1 MRPPFLGV
9 GLLSSALLALAACDL
24 TGNQDAEERAR
35 LAQARSRWQGAAISD
50 YSYELRT
57 LCFCPPEV
65 VGPFAITVSRGTVSS
80 VVFLPT
86 GATVTPVPE
95 RHPDVEGLFDI
106 VEKTLDRDPDRLA
119 IEYDSALG
127 YPRRIE
133 VDSAA
138 RAADDEITYEATSF
152 LRLN

>member
-1 MRPPFLGV
+1 MRRRFV
-9 GLLSSALLALAACDL
+9 DAGLVLLTLLALPACDV
-24 TGNQDAEERAR
+24 TGSHDAEERAR
-35 LAQARSRWQGAAISD
+35 LAQARSRWQRAGVGD

-80 VVFLPT
+80 VVFVAT
-86 GATVTPVPE
+86 GATVTPIPE
-95 RHPDVEGLFDI
+95 RHPTVEGLFDI
-106 VEKTLDRDPDRLA
+106 VEKTLDRGPDRLA

-138 RAADDEITYEATSF
+138 GAADDEITYETTSF
-152 LRLN
+152 VRLS